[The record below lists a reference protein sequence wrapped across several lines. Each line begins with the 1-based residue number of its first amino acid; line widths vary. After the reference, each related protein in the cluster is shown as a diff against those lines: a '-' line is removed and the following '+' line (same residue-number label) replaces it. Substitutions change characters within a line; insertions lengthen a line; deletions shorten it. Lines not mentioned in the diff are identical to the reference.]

1 MAVNRFSTPVQSTY
15 MSQYV
20 PIPFEQLYA
29 LGKEYNA
36 RVDKAYNTLNEQVS
50 KWTDFQSPSAVD
62 TARWNELTLEPAKEL
77 VDRLAAN
84 PDLIKTAAGRAEIQS
99 FINSRPYGE
108 LNALKQSRDNML
120 QRQKLE
126 QQLSLAGK
134 YNPLWH
140 QVDYTDYSTTNGGI
154 FDDLNLVPYVSEV
167 DLVKP
172 YVSSLKDSFLK
183 SVGGYDYV
191 GVTPEMTDQQV
202 KENISAIYNTP
213 EAQMH
218 IQALMKQGMT
228 RDEANQAFVNSVYQA
243 GRQYSRINREANA
256 FSLLNAKIQA
266 SSKGKADKETP
277 KVAYLTDQLEYAGMT
292 AFQNGKMQ
300 VLSNTEEYKKL
311 REQLN
316 SKDKAVQEQAK
327 KQLADLY
334 NNTSYRDLFNK
345 VATKNMYS
353 GTSSPESLMYLT
365 NETVDFTINEIMN
378 TFGTE
383 VRNAK
388 VNELLQDAI
397 PNITSDYQTTPLGK
411 KKVIQGGQNLQ
422 LFSSLVYNTAGL
434 SFTGKDREK
443 VEEALASGKISNMI
457 VLGNNRILPIPTSNN
472 RTVQYQE
479 VKVAIP
485 ADEIRRLG
493 IDDISMKSAGGVKI
507 DSDKARNI
515 SESTTIS
522 GELNNDDELRD
533 RKTSKTK
540 SIQDSN
546 KEYWV
551 VSLANRLPLSGEG
564 LNAEAL
570 NQQYLKQ
577 SISSTGSTEMYPDV
591 QNISYNLN

>member
-29 LGKEYNA
+29 LGKEYNT
-36 RVDKAYNTLNEQVS
+36 RVDKAYSTLNEQVS

-77 VDRLAAN
+77 VDRLSAN

-140 QVDYTDYSTTNGGI
+140 QVDYTDYSTTSGGI

-277 KVAYLTDQLEYAGMT
+277 KVVYLTDQLEYAGMT

-345 VATKNMYS
+345 VATRNMHT